1 MNSNNTN
8 EQIHSTNSS
17 YRINE
22 TLQKNYESTNGSDE
36 FYELHQSNAE
46 SSESIRIVLSNESLQ
61 TNSIPDTDTTNNK
74 KPRKKRTVRVLSEPN
89 GSNEP
94 SETLNVKIDESKLS
108 KKQRKVV
115 ESVTTRTYTDVTLFP
130 HQVEHSNKLMNVL
143 EGHPF
148 ALDLSPMGT
157 GKTYC
162 ATHIAKTFGF
172 KRVLVIAPLSVIPK
186 WKHMRDTHG
195 LRLVDAMSY
204 CSLRSVKCKQ
214 PKHGLLTRIDR
225 RSEVINED
233 TGRPEPGGERDTVE
247 FHATDLWKQYV
258 SEGILLV
265 VDEIQN
271 VKNISSQYISVKEL
285 IREILG
291 SSGMSK
297 VLLLSGTPI
306 DKTDQVTNLFR
317 VTGLISKN
325 LCHYDTGLGR
335 TVARGFDEVVQ
346 HHESY
351 VTKNDPLLR
360 NIFHKKREQRLYN
373 LNMIRY
379 QSRLMRYQRTLRNQ
393 YGNVP
398 LPEIPIE
405 PIEPERLTR
414 HEEHIFD
421 QSTPEVLHNCFF
433 MIERI
438 ESNRVSGNSLISQT
452 KNCMYKLF
460 CEIFCKKM
468 ASAMQRPNIPC
479 RVHKRN
485 AYYYVPHD
493 CRDLLQKGV
502 VALRSATSFNE
513 DTGEVHFE
521 QENRMNAF
529 HGITRALQ
537 MIETAKISIFVR
549 EAKELLGLNP
559 NYKVVICLNYVDT
572 IKDIQRDLAEYN
584 PLILYGATNET
595 QRGRVVSQFQE
606 ENTRFRV
613 LIGNIECLSTG
624 IDLDDKNGTFPR
636 FVLVSPNYRIITLEQ
651 LTYRFLRMDTKSD
664 TDLHFVFG
672 RVMLRN
678 GTAARD
684 YEELP
689 IINALA
695 KKSNVMRDV
704 TNASFEVDELTTITD
719 EYKYPGSYE
728 SWIDSKLQ
736 V

>member
-1 MNSNNTN
+1 MNPNKTN
-8 EQIHSTNSS
+8 EQIHTTNSS

-22 TLQKNYESTNGSDE
+22 TVQKNNETSNGSNE
-36 FYELHQSNAE
+36 FYELRKSNDE
-46 SSESIRIVLSNESLQ
+46 SSESIRIVLSDESLQ
-61 TNSIPDTDTTNNK
+61 TNSISDLGSSTTHK
-74 KPRKKRTVRVLSEPN
+74 KTRKKRTMRILTEPD
-89 GSNEP
+89 GSNEFNN
-94 SETLNVKIDESKLS
+94 SLNVKIDESKLS
-108 KKQRKVV
+108 KKQRKIV
-115 ESVTTRTYTDVTLFP
+115 ESVTTHTFTDVTLFP
-130 HQVEHSNKLMNVL
+130 HQVEHSNKLMKIL

-172 KRVLVIAPLSVIPK
+172 KRVLVIAPISVIPK
-186 WKHMRDTHG
+186 WKHMRDVHG
-195 LRLVDAMSY
+195 LRLIDAMSY

-233 TGRPEPGGERDTVE
+233 TGRPEPGGERDVVE

-271 VKNISSQYISVKEL
+271 VKNISSQYFSVKEL
-285 IREILG
+285 IREIL
-291 SSGMSK
+291 SNSLETSK

-306 DKTDQVTNLFR
+306 DKTEQVKNLYR
-317 VTGLISKN
+317 VIGLITQN
-325 LCHYDTGLGR
+325 LCQYDPGISR
-335 TVARGFDEVVQ
+335 TIARGFDEIIQ

-351 VTKNDPLLR
+351 VSHNDPLLQ

-379 QSRLMRYQRTLRNQ
+379 QTRMMRYQRAIRNQ
-393 YGNVP
+393 YGNTT
-398 LPEIPIE
+398 LPELPIE
-405 PIEPERLTR
+405 PIQPEELTIF
-414 HEEHIFD
+414 EEQLFEH
-421 QSTPEVLHNCFF
+421 SVPASLHSCYHTMN
-433 MIERI
+433 RI
-438 ESNRVSGNSLISQT
+438 EWSRGSTSLT
-452 KNCMYKLF
+452 KQSCESIYALF
-460 CEIFCKKM
+460 CEIFCRKM
-468 ASAMQRPNIPC
+468 TSAMQRPNIPC

-493 CRDLLQKGV
+493 CRELLQKGV
-502 VALRSATSFNE
+502 VALRSATSFN
-513 DTGEVHFE
+513 DATGEVHFE

-537 MIETAKISIFVR
+537 MIETSKISIFVR
-549 EAKELLGLNP
+549 EAKELLDLNP

-572 IKDIQRDLAEYN
+572 IKDIQRDLAAYN
-584 PLILYGATNET
+584 PLVLYGATHEI
-595 QRGRVVSQFQE
+595 QRGRVISQFQQE
-606 ENTRFRV
+606 DTRFRV

-624 IDLDDKNGTFPR
+624 IDLDDKNGMYPR

-678 GTAARD
+678 GDPARD

-704 TNASFEVDELTTITD
+704 TNASFEVNETTTTD

-736 V
+736 L

>member
-1 MNSNNTN
+1 MNHKNTN
-8 EQIHSTNSS
+8 EQIHTTNSS
-17 YRINE
+17 NRIDE
-22 TLQKNYESTNGSDE
+22 TNQKNYDSTNGSNE
-36 FYELHQSNAE
+36 FYELRQSDV
-46 SSESIRIVLSNESLQ
+46 SSNETIRVVLSDETLQ
-61 TNSIPDTDTTNNK
+61 TDSISTSK
-74 KPRKKRTVRVLSEPN
+74 KLRKKRTMRILTE
-89 GSNEP
+89 SNE
-94 SETLNVKIDESKLS
+94 SINVKIDESKIS
-108 KKQRKVV
+108 KRQRKVV
-115 ESVTTRTYTDVTLFP
+115 ESVATRTYTDVTLFP
-130 HQVEHSNKLMNVL
+130 HQVEHANKLMNVL
-143 EGHPF
+143 ESHPF

-172 KRVLVIAPLSVIPK
+172 KRVLVIAPISVIPK

-195 LRLVDAMSY
+195 LHLIDAMSY

-233 TGRPEPGGERDTVE
+233 TGRPEPGGERDVVE
-247 FHATDLWKQYV
+247 FHATDVWKQYV

-271 VKNISSQYISVKEL
+271 VKNISSQYFSVKEL

-291 SSGMSK
+291 DSSGVSK

-306 DKTDQVTNLFR
+306 DKTEQVKNLYR
-317 VTGLISKN
+317 VIGLITKN
-325 LCHYDTGLGR
+325 LCQYDPGISR
-335 TVARGFDEVVQ
+335 TIARGFDEVVQ

-351 VTKNDPLLR
+351 VSRDDPILQ
-360 NIFHKKREQRLYN
+360 NIFRKKRERRNYEM
-373 LNMIRY
+373 NMIRY
-379 QSRLMRYQRTLRNQ
+379 QTRMMRYQRALRNQ
-393 YGNVP
+393 YSTSTP
-398 LPEIPIE
+398 LPELPIE
-405 PIEPERLTR
+405 PNEPEELTR
-414 HEEHIFD
+414 HEEQIFD
-421 QSTPEVLHNCFF
+421 HIVPASLHSCYHTIN
-433 MIERI
+433 RI
-438 ESNRVSGNSLISQT
+438 EYSRGNSNTLTRQT
-452 KNCMYKLF
+452 SESIYAIF
-460 CEIFCKKM
+460 CKIFCKKM

-493 CRDLLQKGV
+493 SRDLLQKGV
-502 VALRSATSFNE
+502 VALRSATSFNDE
-513 DTGEVHFE
+513 TGEVHFE
-521 QENRMNAF
+521 QDNRMNAF

-549 EAKELLGLNP
+549 EAKELLELNP

-572 IKDIQRDLAEYN
+572 IKDVQRDLSEYN
-584 PLILYGATNET
+584 PLILYGATNEV
-595 QRGRVVSQFQE
+595 QRGRVISQFQQE
-606 ENTRFRV
+606 DTRYRV

-624 IDLDDKNGTFPR
+624 IDLDDKNGAYPR

-678 GTAARD
+678 GDAARD

-695 KKSNVMRDV
+695 KKSNVMREI
-704 TNASFEVDELTTITD
+704 TNASCEVDETTTTSTD

-728 SWIDSKLQ
+728 SWIDSKLISR
-736 V
+736 

>member
-1 MNSNNTN
+1 MNLNNTN
-8 EQIHSTNSS
+8 EQIHTTNSS

-22 TLQKNYESTNGSDE
+22 KVQKNYENTNGSDE
-36 FYELHQSNAE
+36 FYELHKSNDE
-46 SSESIRIVLSNESLQ
+46 SSESIRIVLSDDIVQ
-61 TNSIPDTDTTNNK
+61 TDSISSDTNK
-74 KPRKKRTVRVLSEPN
+74 KPRKKRTMRILNEPN
-89 GSNEP
+89 GSNEFDN
-94 SETLNVKIDESKLS
+94 SLNVKIDETKLS

-130 HQVEHSNKLMNVL
+130 HQVEHSNKLIDIL
-143 EGHPF
+143 QSHPF

-162 ATHIAKTFGF
+162 ATHIAKVIGF

-186 WKHMRDTHG
+186 WKHMRDTYG
-195 LRLVDAMSY
+195 LHLIDAMSY

-214 PKHGLLTRIDR
+214 PKHGLLTRVDR

-317 VTGLISKN
+317 VIGLISKN
-325 LCHYDTGLGR
+325 LCHYDTGLNR
-335 TVARGFDEVVQ
+335 TIARGFDEVVQ

-351 VTKNDPLLR
+351 VTKNDPILR

-379 QSRLMRYQRTLRNQ
+379 QSRLMRYQRALRNQ
-393 YGNVP
+393 YGNNTP
-398 LPEIPIE
+398 LPELPIE
-405 PIEPERLTR
+405 PIEPEEITR

-421 QSTPEVLHNCFF
+421 QLTPEVLHNCFF

-438 ESNRVSGNSLISQT
+438 EGNRGYGNSLVSQT

-460 CEIFCKKM
+460 CEIFCRKM

-493 CRDLLQKGV
+493 SRELLQKGV

-513 DTGEVHFE
+513 ETGEVHFE

-537 MIETAKISIFVR
+537 MIETSKISIFVR

-572 IKDIQRDLAEYN
+572 IKDIQRDLSEYN
-584 PLILYGATNET
+584 PLVLYGATNEM

-606 ENTRFRV
+606 ENTRYRV

-624 IDLDDKNGTFPR
+624 IDLDDKNGMFPR

-678 GTAARD
+678 GEPARD

-704 TNASFEVDELTTITD
+704 TNASCEVNETTTPD
-719 EYKYPGSYE
+719 DYKYPGSYE
-728 SWIDSKLQ
+728 SWIDSKLN
-736 V
+736 

>member
-1 MNSNNTN
+1 MNHNNTN
-8 EQIHSTNSS
+8 EQIHTTNSS
-17 YRINE
+17 YRIDE
-22 TLQKNYESTNGSDE
+22 TNQKNYENPNGSDE
-36 FYELHQSNAE
+36 FYELRQSDVR
-46 SSESIRIVLSNESLQ
+46 SSETIRVVLSDESLQ
-61 TNSIPDTDTTNNK
+61 TPTISDHSDK
-74 KPRKKRTVRVLSEPN
+74 KSRKKRTTRILSEM
-89 GSNEP
+89 
-94 SETLNVKIDESKLS
+94 SEVSESINVKIDESKIS
-108 KKQRKVV
+108 KRQRKVV
-115 ESVTTRTYTDVTLFP
+115 ESVTTRTYTDVTLYP
-130 HQVEHSNKLMNVL
+130 HQNEHANKLTNIL
-143 EGHPF
+143 TNHPF

-172 KRVLVIAPLSVIPK
+172 KRVLVIAPISVIPK

-195 LRLVDAMSY
+195 LQLSDAMSY

-233 TGRPEPGGERDTVE
+233 TGRPEPGGERDVVE
-247 FHATDLWKQYV
+247 FHATDLWKKYV

-271 VKNISSQYISVKEL
+271 VKNISSQYFSVKEL

-291 SSGMSK
+291 SSSMSK

-306 DKTDQVTNLFR
+306 DKTEQVKNLFR
-317 VTGLISKN
+317 AIGLITKN
-325 LCHYDTGLGR
+325 LCQYDPGLGR
-335 TVARGFDEVVQ
+335 TIARGLDEIIQ

-351 VTKNDPLLR
+351 VTRNDPLIRDVLR
-360 NIFHKKREQRLYN
+360 KVREHRIYN
-373 LNMIRY
+373 MEMMRY
-379 QSRLMRYQRTLRNQ
+379 QSRMMRYQRAIRNSSM
-393 YGNVP
+393 YTT
-398 LPEIPIE
+398 LPELPIE
-405 PIEPERLTR
+405 PIAPEALTYVNQQMYNNHV
-414 HEEHIFD
+414 HESIHNAHHIVD
-421 QSTPEVLHNCFF
+421 RV
-433 MIERI
+433 ERANHG
-438 ESNRVSGNSLISQT
+438 SHSLI
-452 KNCMYKLF
+452 KHVNECMYRLF
-460 CEIFCKKM
+460 CDIFCKKM
-468 ASAMQRPNIPC
+468 ASAMQRPDIPC

-485 AYYYVPHD
+485 AYYYVPHE
-493 CRDLLQKGV
+493 CRELLQKGV

-513 DTGEVHFE
+513 ATGEVHFE
-521 QENRMNAF
+521 NENRMNAI

-549 EAKELLGLNP
+549 EAKELLEMNP

-572 IKDIQRDLAEYN
+572 IKDVQRDLSEYD
-584 PLILYGATNET
+584 PLVLYGATNET
-595 QRGRVVSQFQE
+595 QRGRVISQFQQ
-606 ENTRFRV
+606 ENTRYRV

-624 IDLDDKNGTFPR
+624 IDLDDKNGAYPR
-636 FVLVSPNYRIITLEQ
+636 FALVSPNYRIITLEQ

-672 RVMLRN
+672 RVLLRN
-678 GTAARD
+678 GDTARD

-704 TNASFEVDELTTITD
+704 TNATNVSNEELPTT

-728 SWIDSKLQ
+728 TWTDSKLNSR
-736 V
+736 

>member
-1 MNSNNTN
+1 MNSNKTN
-8 EQIHSTNSS
+8 EQIHTNSS
-17 YRINE
+17 YRVNE
-22 TLQKNYESTNGSDE
+22 TNQKNYENTNGSDE
-36 FYELHQSNAE
+36 FYELHKSDVSSNE
-46 SSESIRIVLSNESLQ
+46 VIRVVLSNESLQ
-61 TNSIPDTDTTNNK
+61 TDSISDNNTTTNK
-74 KPRKKRTVRVLSEPN
+74 KNRKKRTMRILNESN
-89 GSNEP
+89 GS
-94 SETLNVKIDESKLS
+94 SELINVKIDESKIS
-108 KKQRKVV
+108 KRQRKVV
-115 ESVTTRTYTDVTLFP
+115 ESVATRTYTDVTLFP
-130 HQVEHSNKLMNVL
+130 HQIEHANKLMNVL

-172 KRVLVIAPLSVIPK
+172 KRVLVIAPISVIPK

-195 LRLVDAMSY
+195 LHLIDAMSY

-233 TGRPEPGGERDTVE
+233 TGRPEPGGERDIVE

-258 SEGILLV
+258 SEGILLII
-265 VDEIQN
+265 DEIQN
-271 VKNISSQYISVKEL
+271 VKNISSQYFSVKEL
-285 IREILG
+285 IREILSD
-291 SSGMSK
+291 SSETSK

-306 DKTDQVTNLFR
+306 DKTEQVKNLYR
-317 VTGLISKN
+317 AIGLITKN
-325 LCHYDTGLGR
+325 LCQYDPGINR
-335 TVARGFDEVVQ
+335 TIARGFDEIVQ

-351 VTKNDPLLR
+351 VSRDDPILQ
-360 NIFHKKREQRLYN
+360 NIFRKKRERRNYEM
-373 LNMIRY
+373 NMIRY
-379 QSRLMRYQRTLRNQ
+379 QTRMMRYQRAIRNQ
-393 YGNVP
+393 YGNTP
-398 LPEIPIE
+398 LPELPIE
-405 PIEPERLTR
+405 PIEPEELTR
-414 HEEHIFD
+414 HEEQIFD
-421 QSTPEVLHNCFF
+421 NVVPASLHSCYHTIF
-433 MIERI
+433 RI
-438 ESNRVSGNSLISQT
+438 ECSRGNSNTLT
-452 KNCMYKLF
+452 KQSSDSMYAIF
-460 CEIFCKKM
+460 CKIFCKKM

-493 CRDLLQKGV
+493 SRDLLQKGV
-502 VALRSATSFNE
+502 VALRSATSFNDE
-513 DTGEVHFE
+513 TGEVHFE
-521 QENRMNAF
+521 QDNRMNAF

-537 MIETAKISIFVR
+537 MIETSKISIFVR
-549 EAKELLGLNP
+549 EAKELLDLSP

-584 PLILYGATNET
+584 PLILYGATNEI
-595 QRGRVVSQFQE
+595 QRGRVISQFQQE
-606 ENTRFRV
+606 DTRYRV

-624 IDLDDKNGTFPR
+624 IDLDDKNGAYPR

-678 GTAARD
+678 GDPARD

-695 KKSNVMRDV
+695 KKSNVMREI
-704 TNASFEVDELTTITD
+704 TNASCEVVETTTD

-728 SWIDSKLQ
+728 TWIDSKLISR
-736 V
+736 